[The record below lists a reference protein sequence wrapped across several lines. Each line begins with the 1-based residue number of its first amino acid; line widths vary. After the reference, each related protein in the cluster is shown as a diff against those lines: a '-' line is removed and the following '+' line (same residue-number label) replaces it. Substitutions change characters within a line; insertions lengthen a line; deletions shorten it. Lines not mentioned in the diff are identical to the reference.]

1 MLLSKAVVEKDVE
14 NAYRG
19 EIQSLLKTAS
29 IESPFQ
35 CDGHLTFYEGEAC
48 KLDVLMEFKFL
59 ENLKDKLTRINIL
72 IQALYYLK
80 KFELSGYKLPVI
92 VLVGDKNECF
102 LVHVNDLLK
111 YLSWGLD
118 WTLPPSVAH
127 KHNEDLLR
135 AMLDDK
141 DLSTFVYDVDDKFDM
156 RQVIGKMLEM
166 SSGEVRKIR
175 ITKHNLTQAFTMF
188 DERILKD
195 KKMPI
200 NDRANLFI
208 QILINSGDNYRHPS
222 RKNTLVTKGFGDL
235 QVNGDQFGSFF
246 KHFEGVEYS
255 PREKEE
261 LTALADRLI
270 DDVTR
275 RRKGEFFTPTIWVDE
290 AHKMLSE
297 SFGEDWKERFVVWD
311 CAAGTLN
318 LTRDYRFKELYC
330 STINAADLETAR
342 QAGYNPEATL
352 FQFDFLNDPIE
363 KVPEGLQKAIAE
375 GREILFLINPP
386 YGRASGET
394 GRMAGIGS
402 GVTETECSIRMKE
415 YGWGA
420 CSAQLYAQFLYRIR
434 NLSRENVYIG
444 VYAKSLYKTG
454 PSYNA
459 FREKFYATFEYVD
472 GMLFNA
478 AHFDGTSD
486 AWGVDFSIWKPGME
500 RRDIL
505 PLTVKDATFDGI
517 IDLGTIGIYN
527 MDSNKSL
534 AEWLEKDDGE
544 TVIVP
549 KLTSALKVKDA
560 DRDRP
565 ILKDS
570 IGVLV
575 SKGNNVYYN
584 SENVIL
590 MSSAYSDNGTYERSI
605 TPLNY
610 EKAIA
615 AFSARKLIKGNWIND
630 KDEYLAPDEAHPEF
644 KQFTLDSIVYS
655 LFNNSSQQ
663 SSLRG
668 IEYKGKKWDIKNE
681 FFWLPRNMMLELANE
696 AGFSEMYS
704 DAKTDD
710 DRFVYKKL
718 CGDTYDLLSPDA
730 RHVLDLA
737 TELVKKSMM
746 MRSILHD
753 EHPEYHLSAWD
764 AGYAQLKILW
774 KEYFPK
780 EYKEFREAYARLEE
794 RMRPLVY
801 KLGFLK
807 E

>member
-386 YGRASGET
+386 YGTANEMSTEVGASKT
-394 GRMAGIGS
+394 AIA
-402 GVTETECSIRMKE
+402 TETIVNRRMVD
-415 YGWGA
+415 WGA
-420 CSAQLYAQFLYRIR
+420 ASQQLYAQFFYRIWEMSQG
-434 NLSRENVYIG
+434 NISIG
-444 VYAKSLYKTG
+444 VYAKSLYKSG
-454 PSYNA
+454 PSYKT
-459 FREKFYATFEYVD
+459 FREKFYTKFRYVD

-486 AWGVDFSIWKPGME
+486 AWGVDFSIWQPGAE
-500 RRDIL
+500 DRDSL
-505 PLTVKDATFDGI
+505 KLTVKDSSIDGVVDI
-517 IDLGTIGIYN
+517 EDKTIYN
-527 MDSNKSL
+527 L
-534 AEWLEKDDGE
+534 DGK
-544 TVIVP
+544 IN
-549 KLTSALKVKDA
+549 A
-560 DRDRP
+560 
-565 ILKDS
+565 
-570 IGVLV
+570 
-575 SKGNNVYYN
+575 SKW
-584 SENVIL
+584 
-590 MSSAYSDNGTYERSI
+590 
-605 TPLNY
+605 
-610 EKAIA
+610 
-615 AFSARKLIKGNWIND
+615 IK
-630 KDEYLAPDEAHPEF
+630 
-644 KQFTLDSIVYS
+644 Q
-655 LFNNSSQQ
+655 
-663 SSLRG
+663 
-668 IEYKGKKWDIKNE
+668 
-681 FFWLPRNMMLELANE
+681 
-696 AGFSEMYS
+696 
-704 DAKTDD
+704 
-710 DRFVYKKL
+710 
-718 CGDTYDLLSPDA
+718 
-730 RHVLDLA
+730 
-737 TELVKKSMM
+737 
-746 MRSILHD
+746 
-753 EHPEYHLSAWD
+753 
-764 AGYAQLKILW
+764 
-774 KEYFPK
+774 
-780 EYKEFREAYARLEE
+780 
-794 RMRPLVY
+794 
-801 KLGFLK
+801 
-807 E
+807 